1 MKKTRP
7 YVAVNMAMSL
17 DGRITTRK
25 REQITLG
32 TEHDRRLMDELRARY
47 DAVIVG
53 AGTVRHDG
61 FPILVRHDDIRKK
74 RVGRGRDPHPVN
86 VILSRTLNLPT
97 DRAIFRRPDT
107 NKIIYTTKAAPV
119 TRIRRFE
126 KLAEV
131 VVLPRRTL
139 SPAAV
144 LDDLWKRGMRKV
156 LLEGGGEL
164 HFAFAYAH
172 AVDEIYVTLTP
183 RLIGGTGAPSILDGK
198 GFLKKEHR
206 KLELVSCK
214 RIGNELFLRYRV
226 A

>member
-1 MKKTRP
+1 MKKNRP
-7 YVAVNMAMSL
+7 HVAVNMAMSL
-17 DGRITTRK
+17 DGRISTRK

-32 TEHDRRLMDELRARY
+32 TKNDRRLMDELRARY

-53 AGTVRHDG
+53 AGTVRYDG

-74 RVGRGRDPHPVN
+74 RVGRGKDPHPVN

-97 DRAIFRRPDT
+97 DRAIFQRRDT
-107 NKIIYTTKAAPV
+107 NKVIYTTKAAPASRV
-119 TRIRRFE
+119 RRFE

-131 VVLPRRTL
+131 VVLTGRVL

-144 LDDLWKRGMRKV
+144 LDDLWKRGMKKV
-156 LLEGGGEL
+156 LLEGGGEI
-164 HFAFAYAH
+164 HFAFARAH
-172 AVDEIYVTLTP
+172 AVDEIYVTITP
-183 RLIGGTGAPSILDGK
+183 RLIGGVGAPTILDGK
-198 GFLKKEHR
+198 GFLKHEHR

-214 RIGNELFLRYRV
+214 RVGDELFLRYRV